1 MLTKIINWI
10 LSLFQ
15 KEEIN
20 DYEEQRKQRQK
31 AMITKIEELEKEK
44 EGIKDESTDS
54 NIDYIND
61 KYKH

>member
-15 KEEIN
+15 KEETN
-20 DYEEQRKQRQK
+20 EYEEQRKGRQK
-31 AMITKIEELEKEK
+31 AMITLIDELEEEK
-44 EGIKDESTDS
+44 ENIKDESTDS